1 MQLTCAKGTWQ
12 EVAVFGEGAGGAGV
26 TEHGT
31 DHSEI
36 SVAAAAAAATA
47 ATRAALRALALRA
60 VKKSGK
66 HHHQDLQRERRSWF
80 LHGGESWFFT

>member
-26 TEHGT
+26 TEHGA
-31 DHSEI
+31 DHRE
-36 SVAAAAAAATA
+36 VGTAAAA
-47 ATRAALRALALRA
+47 RAALRALALRA

>member
-1 MQLTCAKGTWQ
+1 MQQTYAKGTWQ

-26 TEHGT
+26 TEHGA
-31 DHSEI
+31 DHRE
-36 SVAAAAAAATA
+36 VGAAPA
-47 ATRAALRALALRA
+47 RAALRALALRA

>member
-1 MQLTCAKGTWQ
+1 MQQTYAKGTWQ

-26 TEHGT
+26 TEHGA
-31 DHSEI
+31 DHREI
-36 SVAAAAAAATA
+36 SAAAAATTA
-47 ATRAALRALALRA
+47 AARAALRALALRA

-66 HHHQDLQRERRSWF
+66 HHHQDLQCERRSWF

>member
-1 MQLTCAKGTWQ
+1 MQQTYAKGTWQ

-26 TEHGT
+26 TEHGA
-31 DHSEI
+31 DHREI
-36 SVAAAAAAATA
+36 SAA

>member
-26 TEHGT
+26 TEHGA
-31 DHSEI
+31 DHREI
-36 SVAAAAAAATA
+36 SAATA
-47 ATRAALRALALRA
+47 ATRAALRDLALRA